1 MIRRMKYMLMMAL
14 VLALAGVSQ
23 TAQAQRPYRNDRAVR
38 QILSRI
44 DNRSTQ
50 FRSSL
55 DAALDRSRI
64 DGTRREDNINQF
76 VQDFNDSIARL
87 RDRVNN
93 RSETQADVQDV
104 LNRATRI
111 DNFMRRN
118 RLDAN
123 AQNDWVALRSDVNQ
137 LASAYNITWD
147 WNTQPN
153 YGQGGYGQGQGG
165 GYGQGQ
171 GGYGNSGSYRNNQ
184 LTGTFRLDTSRSDD
198 ARVAAERATRNI
210 SYRDR
215 QRVLDSLTA
224 RLEAPNM
231 IAIDRRGRSV
241 TIASSRAPQISFD
254 ADGQY
259 RDEQM
264 PSGRTI
270 RTRSTINGD
279 QLIVETSGDRGN
291 DFQVTFD
298 PIEGGNRLRV
308 TRRVSVE
315 GLYQPVVVQSTY
327 ERTSDVAQ
335 WNIYTGN
342 PTYSNNQNY
351 PTNTTASGSF
361 IVPDNTE
368 LVAVLNSDLST
379 ETMRENDRFTMT
391 VRSPAQFDGAVIEGY
406 VSNVSRSG
414 RISGRSGMTLNF
426 DSIRLRNGSS
436 YRFAGVVE
444 TVRTQNGEVVR
455 VDNEGT
461 VQDNNQTSRTVQRA
475 AIGTAVGAIIGA
487 IAGGGKGAAIGA
499 AVGASAGAGSVYVQ
513 GRDDLDL
520 RSGSELTIRASS
532 PR

>member
-1 MIRRMKYMLMMAL
+1 MIRKIQYLLITAL
-14 VLALAGVSQ
+14 ILALAGVSQ

-38 QILSRI
+38 QILNRI
-44 DNRSTQ
+44 DNGTTQ

-55 DAALDRSRI
+55 DAALDRSRL

-76 VQDFNDSIARL
+76 VLDFNDAVARL
-87 RDRVNN
+87 RTSFNN
-93 RSETQADVQDV
+93 RTETSADVQNV
-104 LNRATRI
+104 LDIATRI

-118 RLDAN
+118 RLN
-123 AQNDWVALRSDVNQ
+123 ATVQNDWIALRSDLNQ
-137 LASAYNITWD
+137 LGGAYNINWD
-147 WNTQPN
+147 WNTQPT
-153 YGQGGYGQGQGG
+153 YGRGQGG

-171 GGYGNSGSYRNNQ
+171 GQGQGGYGNRNNQ

-198 ARVAAERATRNI
+198 PRDAAERATRNI

-215 QRVLDSLTA
+215 QRVLNSLTA

-231 IAIDRRGRSV
+231 IAIDRRGRNV
-241 TIASSRAPQISFD
+241 TIASTRAPQISFD

-259 RDEQM
+259 RNEQM
-264 PSGRTI
+264 PSGRQI
-270 RTRSTINGD
+270 RTRATLTGD
-279 QLIVETSGDRGN
+279 QLIVSTSGNSGN
-291 DFQVTFD
+291 DFEVTFE

-308 TRRVSVE
+308 TRRVTVE
-315 GLYQPVVVQSTY
+315 GLTQPVVVQSVY

-361 IVPDNTE
+361 IVPDNTQ
-368 LVAVLNSDLST
+368 LIAVLNSDIST
-379 ETMRENDRFTMT
+379 QTTRDNDRFTMT
-391 VRSPAQFDGAVIEGY
+391 VRSPAEFDGAVIEGY

-426 DSIRLRNGSS
+426 DSIRMRNGST

-444 TVRTQNGEVVR
+444 SVRTQNGETVR

-461 VQDNNQTSRTVQRA
+461 VQDSNQTNRTVQRA

-499 AVGASAGAGSVYVQ
+499 VVGAGAGAGSVYVQ
-513 GRDDLDL
+513 GRDELDL
-520 RSGSELTIRASS
+520 RNGTELTIRSSS